1 MSWGLIDGDR
11 DLMIVAVES
20 RHERTLVSGRNS
32 VDNCGSVTSVCLI
45 SLSPGHLMPGLMPLL
60 RWSSSLLDQQG
71 WLLVVYTVLGYF
83 RSRKKSEP

>member
-45 SLSPGHLMPGLMPLL
+45 SLSPGHLMPGLMLQQT
-60 RWSSSLLDQQG
+60 SSVHQSGRDTAAYADHG
-71 WLLVVYTVLGYF
+71 
-83 RSRKKSEP
+83 